1 MNRTKSVKKG
11 TRTKKSKKS
20 VKKQPLIN
28 IKKINKSNK
37 KATNKLKTSR
47 VKNATEAA
55 TTVSEQVRKN
65 KVVRIMGEGQFVV
78 DDKTLNRLNKI
89 DNSLVQLVSNDRS
102 DNNNTEF
109 KKRLLELVDIV
120 EQNGK
125 RLDPKRIIPSD
136 IILPSVD
143 LSIDEAKKLFK
154 GDGVIPEV

>member
-11 TRTKKSKKS
+11 TRTKKGKKS
-20 VKKQPLIN
+20 AKKQPLRN
-28 IKKINKSNK
+28 IKKTSKSNK
-37 KATNKLKTSR
+37 KATSKLKISR
-47 VKNATEAA
+47 VKSATEAA
-55 TTVSEQVRKN
+55 TAVSEQVRKN
-65 KVVRIMGEGQFVV
+65 KIVRIMGEGQFVV

-102 DNNNTEF
+102 DNNTEF
-109 KKRLLELVDIV
+109 KKRLVELVDIV

-143 LSIDEAKKLFK
+143 LSIEEAKKLFK
-154 GDGVIPEV
+154 DDGVIPEV

>member
-11 TRTKKSKKS
+11 TRTKKGKKS
-20 VKKQPLIN
+20 VKKQPLRN
-28 IKKINKSNK
+28 IKKTSKSNK
-37 KATNKLKTSR
+37 KATSKLKISR

-55 TTVSEQVRKN
+55 TAVSEQVRKN
-65 KVVRIMGEGQFVV
+65 KIVRIMGEGQFVV

-102 DNNNTEF
+102 DNNTEF
-109 KKRLLELVDIV
+109 KKRLVELVDIV

-143 LSIDEAKKLFK
+143 LSIEEAKKLFK
-154 GDGVIPEV
+154 DDGVIPEV

>member
-1 MNRTKSVKKG
+1 MNRTKPVKKG
-11 TRTKKSKKS
+11 TRTKKSKKF
-20 VKKQPLIN
+20 VKKKPSGN
-28 IKKINKSNK
+28 IKKTNKSNK
-37 KATNKLKTSR
+37 KATSKLKISR
-47 VKNATEAA
+47 VKSATEAA
-55 TTVSEQVRKN
+55 TAVSEQVRKN
-65 KVVRIMGEGQFVV
+65 KIVRIMGEGQFVV

-109 KKRLLELVDIV
+109 KKRLVELVDIV

-143 LSIDEAKKLFK
+143 LSIEEAKKLFK
-154 GDGVIPEV
+154 DDGVIPEV

>member
-20 VKKQPLIN
+20 VKKQPLRN

-37 KATNKLKTSR
+37 KATSKLKMSR

-102 DNNNTEF
+102 DNNSEF

-125 RLDPKRIIPSD
+125 RLDPKQIIPSD

>member
-1 MNRTKSVKKG
+1 MNRTKSVKKD

-20 VKKQPLIN
+20 VKKEPLRN
-28 IKKINKSNK
+28 IKKTNKSNK
-37 KATNKLKTSR
+37 KATSKLKMSR

-65 KVVRIMGEGQFVV
+65 KVVIIMGVGQCVV
-78 DDKTLNRLNKI
+78 DDQTLNRLNNI

-102 DNNNTEF
+102 DNIEF
-109 KKRLLELVDIV
+109 KKRLVELVDIV
-120 EQNGK
+120 EQNGI

>member
-1 MNRTKSVKKG
+1 MNRTKSIKKG

-20 VKKQPLIN
+20 VKKQPLRN
-28 IKKINKSNK
+28 IKKINKGNK
-37 KATNKLKTSR
+37 KATSKLKISR
-47 VKNATEAA
+47 VKSATEAA
-55 TTVSEQVRKN
+55 TVVSEQVRKN
-65 KVVRIMGEGQFVV
+65 KIVRIMGEGQFVV

-102 DNNNTEF
+102 NNNTEF

>member
-1 MNRTKSVKKG
+1 MNRTKPVKKG
-11 TRTKKSKKS
+11 TRTKKGKKS
-20 VKKQPLIN
+20 VKKQPLRN
-28 IKKINKSNK
+28 IKKTNKSNK
-37 KATNKLKTSR
+37 KATSKLKISR
-47 VKNATEAA
+47 VKSATEAA
-55 TTVSEQVRKN
+55 TAVSEQVRKN
-65 KVVRIMGEGQFVV
+65 KIVRIMGEGQFVV

-102 DNNNTEF
+102 DNNTEF
-109 KKRLLELVDIV
+109 KKRLVELVDIV

-143 LSIDEAKKLFK
+143 LSIEEAKKLFK

>member
-1 MNRTKSVKKG
+1 MNRTKPVKKG

-20 VKKQPLIN
+20 VKKQPLRN
-28 IKKINKSNK
+28 IKKTSKSNK
-37 KATNKLKTSR
+37 KETSKLKISR
-47 VKNATEAA
+47 VKSATEAA
-55 TTVSEQVRKN
+55 TAVTERVRKN
-65 KVVRIMGEGQFVV
+65 KIVRVMGEGQFVV

-89 DNSLVQLVSNDRS
+89 DNFLVQLVSNDRS
-102 DNNNTEF
+102 DNIEF
-109 KKRLLELVDIV
+109 KKRLVELVDIV
-120 EQNGK
+120 EQNGI

>member
-1 MNRTKSVKKG
+1 MNRTKPVKKG

-20 VKKQPLIN
+20 VKKQPLRN
-28 IKKINKSNK
+28 IKKTNKSNK
-37 KATNKLKTSR
+37 KATSKLKISR
-47 VKNATEAA
+47 VKSATEAA
-55 TTVSEQVRKN
+55 TAVSEQVRKN
-65 KVVRIMGEGQFVV
+65 KIVRIMGEGQFVV

-102 DNNNTEF
+102 DNNTEF
-109 KKRLLELVDIV
+109 KKRLVELVDIV

-143 LSIDEAKKLFK
+143 LSIEEAKKLFK
-154 GDGVIPEV
+154 DDGVIPEV

>member
-1 MNRTKSVKKG
+1 MNRTKPVKKD

-20 VKKQPLIN
+20 VKKQPLRN
-28 IKKINKSNK
+28 IKKTNKSNK
-37 KATNKLKTSR
+37 KATSKLKISR
-47 VKNATEAA
+47 VKSATEAA
-55 TTVSEQVRKN
+55 TAVSEQVRKN
-65 KVVRIMGEGQFVV
+65 KIVRIMGEGQFVV

-102 DNNNTEF
+102 DNTEF
-109 KKRLLELVDIV
+109 KKRLVELVDIV
-120 EQNGK
+120 EQNGI

>member
-1 MNRTKSVKKG
+1 MNRTKSVKKD

-20 VKKQPLIN
+20 VKKQPLRN
-28 IKKINKSNK
+28 IKKTNKSNK
-37 KATNKLKTSR
+37 KATSKLKMSR

-78 DDKTLNRLNKI
+78 DNETLNRLNKI

-102 DNNNTEF
+102 DNNTEF
-109 KKRLLELVDIV
+109 KKRLLELVGIV

-143 LSIDEAKKLFK
+143 LSIDEAKKA
-154 GDGVIPEV
+154 V

>member
-1 MNRTKSVKKG
+1 MNHTKPVKKG
-11 TRTKKSKKS
+11 TRTKKGKKS
-20 VKKQPLIN
+20 VKKQPLRN
-28 IKKINKSNK
+28 IKKTSKSNK
-37 KATNKLKTSR
+37 KATSKLKISR

-55 TTVSEQVRKN
+55 TAVSEQVRKN
-65 KVVRIMGEGQFVV
+65 KIVRIMGEGQFVV

-102 DNNNTEF
+102 DNNTEF
-109 KKRLLELVDIV
+109 KKRLVELVDIV

-143 LSIDEAKKLFK
+143 LSIEEAKKLFK
-154 GDGVIPEV
+154 DDGVIPEV

>member
-1 MNRTKSVKKG
+1 MNRTKPVKKG

-20 VKKQPLIN
+20 VKKQPLRN
-28 IKKINKSNK
+28 IKKTNKSNK
-37 KATNKLKTSR
+37 KATSKLISR
-47 VKNATEAA
+47 VKSATEAA
-55 TTVSEQVRKN
+55 TAVSEQVRKN
-65 KVVRIMGEGQFVV
+65 KIVRIMGEGQFVV

-102 DNNNTEF
+102 DNNTEF
-109 KKRLLELVDIV
+109 KKRLVELVDIV

>member
-1 MNRTKSVKKG
+1 MNRTKPVKKD

-28 IKKINKSNK
+28 IKKTNKSNK
-37 KATNKLKTSR
+37 KATKKLKISR
-47 VKNATEAA
+47 VKNATEAS
-55 TTVSEQVRKN
+55 TTVPEQVRKN

-78 DDKTLNRLNKI
+78 DDKTLIRLNKI

-102 DNNNTEF
+102 DNNTEF

-136 IILPSVD
+136 IILPSGD

>member
-20 VKKQPLIN
+20 VKKQPLRN

-37 KATNKLKTSR
+37 KATSKLKMSR

-102 DNNNTEF
+102 DNNTEF

>member
-1 MNRTKSVKKG
+1 MNRTKPVKKE

-20 VKKQPLIN
+20 VKKQPLRN
-28 IKKINKSNK
+28 IKKTNKSNK
-37 KATNKLKTSR
+37 KAMNKLKISR
-47 VKNATEAA
+47 VKSAIEAA
-55 TTVSEQVRKN
+55 TAVSEQVRKN
-65 KVVRIMGEGQFVV
+65 KIVRIMGEGQFVV

-102 DNNNTEF
+102 DNNTEF

>member
-1 MNRTKSVKKG
+1 MNRTKSIKKG

-20 VKKQPLIN
+20 VKKQPLRN
-28 IKKINKSNK
+28 IKKINKGNK
-37 KATNKLKTSR
+37 KATSKLKISR
-47 VKNATEAA
+47 VKSATEAA
-55 TTVSEQVRKN
+55 TVVSEQVRKN
-65 KVVRIMGEGQFVV
+65 KIVRIMGEGQFVV

-102 DNNNTEF
+102 NNNTEF

-143 LSIDEAKKLFK
+143 LSIEEAKKLFK
-154 GDGVIPEV
+154 DDGVIPEV